1 YRASVREHFT
11 PHQAVG
17 ELTERHVT
25 AQDPPRMI
33 VRNPTELGA
42 TIRDRRRR
50 LRLPQHD
57 LAAKVGVSR
66 QWIIEVK
73 KGKSGAEIG
82 LVFRTLAALGIAF
95 RVTEEGS

>member
-1 YRASVREHFT
+1 
-11 PHQAVG
+11 
-17 ELTERHVT
+17 
-25 AQDPPRMI
+25 MI

-66 QWIIEVK
+66 QWIIEVE

-95 RVTEEGS
+95 RATEEGSASATKPTPAADIDAVIARARGQRFVSE